1 MRSDTIKRGSF
12 LALFFAAGDV
22 RRYVKNMNMKLIACL
37 LVFSAS
43 IANASDFTGT
53 WSIVYPINGV
63 EKINK
68 TFDLY
73 LKQTGNS
80 ICGLHFG
87 SAKGG
92 AKIDSSFGSEA
103 KATVS
108 GKVLNGK
115 AEISIA
121 SSQTEHPVTGSIIKK
136 NGNLLWRASVPE
148 KHRVITIPK
157 FATMSQVAK
166 TESGYKNI
174 DGLCK

>member
-1 MRSDTIKRGSF
+1 MSLLSFFRSTTQS
-12 LALFFAAGDV
+12 
-22 RRYVKNMNMKLIACL
+22 YVKSMNTKQVAC
-37 LVFSAS
+37 VFILSTS
-43 IANASDFTGT
+43 IVNADDFSGT
-53 WSIVYPINGV
+53 WSIVYPINEV

-103 KATVS
+103 RATVS
-108 GKVLNGK
+108 GKVANAK
-115 AEISIA
+115 AELSIA
-121 SSQTEHPVTGSIIKK
+121 SSQTEHPVIGSITKK
-136 NGNLLWRASVPE
+136 NDNLLWRVLEPK

-157 FATMSQVAK
+157 SATMRRVTSS
-166 TESGYKNI
+166 ESGYKNI